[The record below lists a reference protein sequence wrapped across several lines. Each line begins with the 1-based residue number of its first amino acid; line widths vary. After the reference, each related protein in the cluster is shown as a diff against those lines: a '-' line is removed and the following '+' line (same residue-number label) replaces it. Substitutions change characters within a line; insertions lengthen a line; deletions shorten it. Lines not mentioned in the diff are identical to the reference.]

1 MIGRVPAPLH
11 RSSWH
16 GHFPP
21 RRATP
26 CGVSGRRIPNR
37 WGYTGLVIFV
47 WDPAKAAANLKKHQ
61 IDFREAATVF
71 DDVLSTTFPDAD
83 HSTSERRFLII
94 GASVHGRVLVV
105 AYTEQAET
113 LRIISA
119 RPATRRER
127 IFYEEDSRRSR

>member
-1 MIGRVPAPLH
+1 MIFA
-11 RSSWH
+11 
-16 GHFPP
+16 
-21 RRATP
+21 
-26 CGVSGRRIPNR
+26 
-37 WGYTGLVIFV
+37 

-61 IDFREAATVF
+61 VDFREAATVF

-105 AYTEQAET
+105 AYTEQAAT
-113 LRIISA
+113 VRIISA